1 MPLPDRVL
9 RFPRSDEAGA
19 FVLIHV
25 SQNSSAP
32 FDLTLTATEGESP
45 YISLCGSL
53 SMEVKGIH
61 GLTQLGQ

>member
-1 MPLPDRVL
+1 MPLPDRIL

-45 YISLCGSL
+45 YTSLGGSL
-53 SMEVKGIH
+53 SMEVKGFMNSRS
-61 GLTQLGQ
+61 